1 MKRFRSIEL
10 CSCGLGVDI
19 GHCVEFPV
27 QIAGIAGWRQDS
39 EQLKAYEIALSLI
52 GALDG

>member
-1 MKRFRSIEL
+1 MKRLRSIEL

-19 GHCVEFPV
+19 GDSVELPV
-27 QIAGIAGWRQDS
+27 QEAGIAGWRQDS